1 MSVAESITV
10 AIAAGVVV
18 GGRAGC
24 RDGGREEAGKARRER
39 EEVKRKE
46 KGAEI
51 RCTWKIRRS
60 FCSHR
65 LNSVVICCVK
75 MSISRS

>member
-39 EEVKRKE
+39 EEVER
-46 KGAEI
+46 G
-51 RCTWKIRRS
+51 
-60 FCSHR
+60 
-65 LNSVVICCVK
+65 
-75 MSISRS
+75 